1 MPFLPNSSLYLKKLS
16 SEYQLYACGNFFR
29 KSSILKEIAI
39 LGQPPSGG
47 WSEFHFSWFSFSAQ
61 TMVNIKMTK

>member
-16 SEYQLYACGNFFR
+16 SEYQLYACGNFFS

-39 LGQPPSGG
+39 LGQPPRLFLFLLL
-47 WSEFHFSWFSFSAQ
+47 EYKYA
-61 TMVNIKMTK
+61 NYIKKKSLKEI

>member
-39 LGQPPSGG
+39 LGQPPRLSL
-47 WSEFHFSWFSFSAQ
+47 FIPVANLTQNTHADAH
-61 TMVNIKMTK
+61 

>member
-16 SEYQLYACGNFFR
+16 SEYQPYACDNFFR

-39 LGQPPSGG
+39 LGQPPSLSGLLADIG
-47 WSEFHFSWFSFSAQ
+47 EN
-61 TMVNIKMTK
+61 TTVNVEDMSVDEI